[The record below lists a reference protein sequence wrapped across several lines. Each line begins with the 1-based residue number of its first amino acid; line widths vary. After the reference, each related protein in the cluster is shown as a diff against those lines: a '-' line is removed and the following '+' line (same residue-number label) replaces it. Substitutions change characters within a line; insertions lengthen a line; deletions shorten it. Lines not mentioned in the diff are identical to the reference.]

1 MTHTT
6 CRLTA
11 NNRNQLRNPTLGNR
25 VLYEVPLPFLRSYS
39 ARTLHR
45 ESARD
50 FDYITTLAVA
60 NLKTGYPRQCMRKVA
75 SGNVRV
81 SKLLRAYTIDLL
93 TRAHST

>member
-1 MTHTT
+1 MRYLYLYLHTVLEL
-6 CRLTA
+6 CIESL
-11 NNRNQLRNPTLGNR
+11 LVTL
-25 VLYEVPLPFLRSYS
+25 
-39 ARTLHR
+39 
-45 ESARD
+45 
-50 FDYITTLAVA
+50 TTLAVA